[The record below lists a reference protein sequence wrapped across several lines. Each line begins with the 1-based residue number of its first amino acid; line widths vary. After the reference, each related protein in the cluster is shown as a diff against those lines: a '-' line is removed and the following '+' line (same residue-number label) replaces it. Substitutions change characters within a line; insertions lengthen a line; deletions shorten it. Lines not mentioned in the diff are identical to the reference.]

1 MAPDL
6 VGSSPLRKEDRRL
19 LIGAGRY
26 LDDIRRDG
34 MVHLGVIRS
43 REAHARIVKVA
54 ASDALASPGV
64 LGVWTAG
71 DLPELIRPLVTAG
84 AERRRP
90 YSMPVLAGAVA
101 RYVGEPIGIA
111 VADTAPHLADALA
124 VITVD
129 YEPLPPIASA
139 ERGLAT
145 AARLHAQWPDNAA
158 LVARGAVGDPKT
170 ALAGADVV
178 VHETIRHAR
187 LAAAPIE
194 PRGVLA
200 YDDPDSGALVVVSST
215 QNPYRVREAI
225 ASVLELPVERVRI
238 LVPDVGGGFG
248 PKGAVYPEDVLV
260 AAAARRLGRP
270 VKWVETRREDLT
282 ALGQDREQVHDVTI
296 GFARD
301 GRIVGI
307 DATFLADVGAYPLQ
321 GDGLTLNTVNHLPG
335 PYRVPA
341 YRNAGTSVVTTKA
354 PNAAYRAAG
363 RPEAVLVMERL
374 MDLGARRLGLDP
386 ADVRR
391 RNLVRPDEMPYR
403 PGLTYKDG
411 VSIAYDPGDFPA
423 AFERTLALFGYED
436 WRRRQKARA
445 QREKRLGIGLGCYV
459 QGTGLGPFEGA
470 TVRVD
475 PSGKV
480 YVFIGVTAQGQG
492 HATTLAQIAAEELG
506 APLDDVQVISGDTTL
521 FPFGMGTGGSRVAAN
536 AGPPVARTAREVR
549 QRASRVAAELLECAA
564 ADVRIERG
572 RAHVAGMPDRFVS
585 LGRVAQAAVKS
596 KALRGIGEP
605 GLSVCT
611 YFYPETVTWAFG
623 MQAAVVEV
631 DVETFAVR
639 LLKFL
644 VVHDPGRAIN
654 PMIVEG
660 QLHGGAAQGI
670 GAGLMEAV
678 VYDDG
683 GQLLTGTFMDY
694 AIPRADDLP
703 PIEVELIEHRSMI
716 NELGIKG
723 VGESGP
729 ISSAPAIANAIEDA
743 LADLAVS
750 ICEVPVT
757 PAALFRLVRGGG

>member
-1 MAPDL
+1 MN
-6 VGSSPLRKEDRRL
+6 K
-19 LIGAGRY
+19 
-26 LDDIRRDG
+26 
-34 MVHLGVIRS
+34 
-43 REAHARIVKVA
+43 
-54 ASDALASPGV
+54 
-64 LGVWTAG
+64 
-71 DLPELIRPLVTAG
+71 
-84 AERRRP
+84 
-90 YSMPVLAGAVA
+90 
-101 RYVGEPIGIA
+101 
-111 VADTAPHLADALA
+111 
-124 VITVD
+124 
-129 YEPLPPIASA
+129 
-139 ERGLAT
+139 
-145 AARLHAQWPDNAA
+145 
-158 LVARGAVGDPKT
+158 
-170 ALAGADVV
+170 
-178 VHETIRHAR
+178 
-187 LAAAPIE
+187 
-194 PRGVLA
+194 
-200 YDDPDSGALVVVSST
+200 
-215 QNPYRVREAI
+215 
-225 ASVLELPVERVRI
+225 PVET
-238 LVPDVGGGFG
+238 LPLSD
-248 PKGAVYPEDVLV
+248 
-260 AAAARRLGRP
+260 ARRLTQR
-270 VKWVETRREDLT
+270 
-282 ALGQDREQVHDVTI
+282 VH
-296 GFARD
+296 FERD
-301 GRIVGI
+301 G
-307 DATFLADVGAYPLQ
+307 T
-321 GDGLTLNTVNHLPG
+321 
-335 PYRVPA
+335 
-341 YRNAGTSVVTTKA
+341 
-354 PNAAYRAAG
+354 
-363 RPEAVLVMERL
+363 
-374 MDLGARRLGLDP
+374 
-386 ADVRR
+386 
-391 RNLVRPDEMPYR
+391 
-403 PGLTYKDG
+403 
-411 VSIAYDPGDFPA
+411 VSIA
-423 AFERTLALFGYED
+423 
-436 WRRRQKARA
+436 
-445 QREKRLGIGLGCYV
+445 
-459 QGTGLGPFEGA
+459 
-470 TVRVD
+470 
-475 PSGKV
+475 SGKV
-480 YVFIGVTAQGQG
+480 ELGQGIVTA
-492 HATTLAQIAAEELG
+492 LAQIAAEELG

-536 AGPPVARTAREVR
+536 VGPAVARTAREVR